1 VFKAML
7 EEEQSK
13 PISRSP
19 EIVGPPMP
27 PHKAGELEKAVGKI
41 VSAVEFGVETS
52 LPEWK
57 HEGEAIVLHFTAGTA
72 LSIMVGSNTK
82 NVSYDFDGLNPG
94 DIHTDLMPIWV
105 NRPAPN

>member
-1 VFKAML
+1 
-7 EEEQSK
+7 
-13 PISRSP
+13 
-19 EIVGPPMP
+19 MP

-57 HEGEAIVLHFTAGTA
+57 HEGEAIVLHFTDGTA
-72 LSIMVGSNTK
+72 LSIMVGSNAK
-82 NVSYDFDGLNPG
+82 NLSYDFDGLNPG